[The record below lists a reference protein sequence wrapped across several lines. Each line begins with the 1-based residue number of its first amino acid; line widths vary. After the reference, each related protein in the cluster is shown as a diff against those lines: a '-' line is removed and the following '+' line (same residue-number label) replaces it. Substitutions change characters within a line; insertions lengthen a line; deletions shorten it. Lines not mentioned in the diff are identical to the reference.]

1 MAAVVLTP
9 APLGTRR
16 TGAAQQHRHMWLHK
30 MNDAAPTK
38 VDLPHK
44 HFERAFTENL
54 TASNKAYVP
63 YSTTVP
69 KLEAWEARVARRG

>member
-1 MAAVVLTP
+1 
-9 APLGTRR
+9 
-16 TGAAQQHRHMWLHK
+16 MWLHR
-30 MNDAAPTK
+30 MNDAAPSQ
-38 VDLPHK
+38 VNLPRK

-69 KLEAWEARVARRG
+69 KLQPWNAQVAKRG